1 MRFASNSSSFFKQ
14 GYASDFTA
22 MSRIIYGMRK
32 GDPTNSDVRLDLQEE
47 RVLAVRGGKGV
58 LPLSLTPLHRSHS
71 LRVHTVVPHDL
82 LRVAEVSLVVVRVHS
97 HYGKLLV
104 HVGLVGVEVDEH
116 VVQRLK
122 PHRARVHHAADE
134 PGGGARLLEGH
145 QRPRGDH
152 WDDVTEDGGKERG
165 EELSERDDDFLDL
178 R

>member
-1 MRFASNSSSFFKQ
+1 MYAWIFRKSAYWLFAAAKESFH
-14 GYASDFTA
+14 YPSLHSTA
-22 MSRIIYGMRK
+22 
-32 GDPTNSDVRLDLQEE
+32 
-47 RVLAVRGGKGV
+47 
-58 LPLSLTPLHRSHS
+58 LTRCAF
-71 LRVHTVVPHDL
+71 TVVPHDL

-104 HVGLVGVEVDEH
+104 HVGLVGIEVDEH

-165 EELSERDDDFLDL
+165 WGNQSDHNLRFLRALCDA
-178 R
+178 RHPVC